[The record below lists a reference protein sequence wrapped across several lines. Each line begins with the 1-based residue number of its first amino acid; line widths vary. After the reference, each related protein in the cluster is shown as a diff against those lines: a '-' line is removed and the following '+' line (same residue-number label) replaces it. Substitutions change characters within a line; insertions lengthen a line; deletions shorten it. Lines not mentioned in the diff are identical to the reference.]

1 MLVKRQ
7 HNFILIDMKR
17 KNGLLIP
24 LYFVLASFLASCAS
38 IKSPAPSPSLNS
50 GASPEESW
58 KQNKTKLSNLN
69 SWDSEGR
76 IAVSR
81 KHEGES
87 ASFTWQ
93 QFPEQFFLKLFGPF
107 GSGAM
112 ELEGVLTGPDK
123 QVILRQGNKISY
135 AATAED
141 LLYQQVK
148 WRVPLSGLTYW
159 AKGVPVPNQPIDY
172 YVLNADGSLKQL
184 SQLGW
189 EISYTKYGSFE
200 NVNLPTKMHLISNEL
215 EVKLAIRNWK
225 NIK

>member
-1 MLVKRQ
+1 MNK
-7 HNFILIDMKR
+7 D
-17 KNGLLIP
+17 KNGFLIKLPFLILVIAGLL
-24 LYFVLASFLASCAS
+24 SSCS
-38 IKSPAPSPSLNS
+38 VPKRPSPSAITGL
-50 GASPEESW
+50 SPEEAW
-58 KQNKTKLSNLN
+58 KQNKIKLDVID
-69 SWDSEGR
+69 SWHSEGR

-93 QFPEQFFLKLFGPF
+93 QFSDQFFLKLFGPF
-107 GSGAM
+107 GAGAM
-112 ELEGVLTGPDK
+112 ELDGTLAGPNK
-123 QVILRQGNKISY
+123 RVTLRQGNQISY

-148 WRVPLSGLTYW
+148 WRVPLTGLTYW
-159 AKGVPVPNQPIDY
+159 VKGVPVPNHPVDY
-172 YVLNADGSLKQL
+172 LVLNSDGSIKEV

-189 EISYTKYGSFE
+189 NITYTKYDSFE
-200 NVNLPTKMHLISNEL
+200 EYYLPTKIHLISNEL